1 MTLYEYCIANK
12 RPELLLEWDYE
23 QNGDITPH
31 KVSYGTSRTFS
42 WRCAHGH
49 SWTAPLNSRTNRSI
63 ESGCPYCAGK
73 IPIIGVTDLA
83 SQRPELAKEWADN
96 LNIGLYPSNVMI
108 LSNRAVWWRCSLG
121 HTWKARV
128 ADRVMYNSSCP
139 YCTNRK
145 VLAGFNDLTTVAPQ
159 LVAEWNYEKNG
170 GIKPENT
177 MFGSRSV
184 VWWKCS
190 SGHAWQATIDNRFRK
205 KSGCPY
211 CTNRK
216 LLVGFNDLATTVPW
230 LVNEWHP
237 FMNGNLTPEMFT
249 QGSNQRIWWLC
260 NEEHVWQAQIKSR
273 GGVMQTGCP
282 VCSGCVSAK
291 RQRLYDSVLVEAKYN
306 KTKANARENP

>member
-12 RPELLLEWDYE
+12 RPELLSEWDYE
-23 QNGDITPH
+23 QNGDMTPH
-31 KVSYGTSRTFS
+31 QVSYGTGRTFS

-49 SWTAPLNSRTNRSI
+49 NWAASLNSRTNRSI
-63 ESGCPYCAGK
+63 EGGCPYCAGK
-73 IPIIGVTDLA
+73 IPIIGVNDLA

-96 LNIGLYPSNVMI
+96 LNSGLYPSNVML
-108 LSNRAVWWRCSLG
+108 LSNRPVWWRCSLG

-128 ADRVMYNSSCP
+128 ADRVKYNSICP
-139 YCTNRK
+139 YCTNSK
-145 VLAGFNDLTTVAPQ
+145 VLTGFNDLVTVAPE

-170 GIKPENT
+170 DMKPENT
-177 MFGSRSV
+177 LFGSRSL

-190 SGHAWQATIDNRFRK
+190 REHEWRATIDNRYQK

-216 LLVGFNDLATTVPW
+216 LLVGFNDLATTEPW

-249 QGSNQRIWWLC
+249 RGNNQRIWWLC
-260 NEEHVWQAQIKSR
+260 KEEHVWQAQIKSR

-282 VCSGCVSAK
+282 VCNGCVSAK
-291 RQRLYDSVLVEAKYN
+291 RQRLYDRILVEAKYN
-306 KTKANARENP
+306 KTRANAREYP